1 MATVKDIARLAG
13 VSTATVSRALAEP
26 EKVAQATRIKVE
38 RIAAEVGYSPN
49 AIARSLRT
57 SESRTIVAIVP
68 DIANQFFSEVL
79 KGIEIT
85 AQKSNYKLLI
95 GDTGHD
101 LTRAKKYIEL
111 INSKQADGVLLL
123 TGELPVEWVM
133 QANGDPRFPVV
144 MACEFYQGST
154 IPSVH
159 IDNEYSSQMAVE
171 SLIQMGHYR
180 IATITG
186 PAENPLCMGRLKGY
200 KAALEK
206 AQIDGVQNW
215 IVSGDFSFESGYR
228 LAAELLTGENIPT
241 AIFCQNDEMAIGV
254 LKMAKELSIPV
265 PRRLSVVGFDNIPF
279 SEFCTPEL
287 TTIHQPRRLIGETAM
302 KLLLDILA
310 EKKPNPEMTLPTQY
324 LVRGSTA
331 SPPMELRKE
340 SRE

>member
-26 EKVAQATRIKVE
+26 EKVADATRIKIE
-38 RIAAEVGYSPN
+38 RIAEQVGYSPN

-68 DIANQFFSEVL
+68 DIANHFFAEVL

-101 LTRAKKYIEL
+101 LNRAKKYIDL
-111 INSKQADGVLLL
+111 ISSKQADGVLLL
-123 TGELPVEWVM
+123 TAELPKELILLE
-133 QANGDPRFPVV
+133 NGSPRFPVV
-144 MACEFYQGST
+144 TACEFYRGTT

-159 IDNEYSSQMAVE
+159 IDNEYSAQMAIE

-186 PAENPLCMGRLKGY
+186 PMKNPLCTGRLKGY
-200 KAALEK
+200 KAGLKK
-206 AQIDGVQNW
+206 AQIG
-215 IVSGDFSFESGYR
+215 IVKSWVVNGDFSFKSGYQ
-228 LAAELLTGENIPT
+228 LAAQLLKGNDIPT
-241 AIFCQNDEMAIGV
+241 AIFCHNDEMAIGV
-254 LKMAKELSIPV
+254 LKKAKELAIHV
-265 PRRLSVVGFDNIPF
+265 PRRLSVVGFDNLPF
-279 SEFCTPEL
+279 SEYCTPEL
-287 TTIHQPRRLIGETAM
+287 TTIHQPCRLIGETAM

-310 EKKPNPEMTLPTQY
+310 DKKPNPEMTLPTQY

-331 SPPMELRKE
+331 SPPMELRRDSQE
-340 SRE
+340 